1 MKDTSYLDS
10 RELLVLAASW
20 HLASLLL
27 ERPRPEWKSEI
38 ARLAAEVSDPRL
50 TGCAAQADQASEEVY
65 HRLFGPAGA
74 ISPREVSYCGFEDP
88 GRLLAQLS
96 AFYHAFSFNPQRE
109 ESIDHV
115 SVEAGFVGYLFLK
128 EAYARMRNAAA
139 SAAIARDA
147 RERFLREHLARSA
160 RGMLERGVG
169 LPAYLQ
175 NLLSWLNAGTESTC
189 QPSEASIIIHEP
201 TGPIS
206 R

>member
-189 QPSEASIIIHEP
+189 QPPEASIIIHEP